1 MKDSEDTVILFSEQW
16 IWACISSKYFR
27 AMHPAIYGV
36 WSKIKDSAR
45 IVSRGKRSCILQEEE
60 RFSAV
65 RPGNYVKVIVIRE
78 WMIEVRGLKLDKE
91 TE

>member
-1 MKDSEDTVILFSEQW
+1 M
-16 IWACISSKYFR
+16 
-27 AMHPAIYGV
+27 
-36 WSKIKDSAR
+36 
-45 IVSRGKRSCILQEEE
+45 QEEE